1 MNVSKVKVSRNRLAV
16 SILAGIVLVLFCVTV
31 AGLIYY
37 RGMIKR
43 LGEVQEEAH
52 AEYSRLYAYIADDP
66 DSQLS
71 NRIYKEI
78 VDYAKENDC
87 YVEMTGQNLSTSYS
101 KADRLNIAIC
111 SKVDGI
117 ILEADSS
124 VETAELI
131 NKANDAGIPVVTVL
145 SDCSESQRKSFV
157 GLNNYDLGSEYG
169 NELAKIREE
178 KRAYPLKAL
187 ILLDKDEGNS
197 DDMIFSGLNEAL
209 KGRNIVLTSSG
220 VDTSTPFTSE
230 EDVMNILDQ
239 LDKQGQIPDVIICP
253 NDRIS
258 ESVYQCIVDK
268 NLVGKTRILAY
279 YDSETILK
287 AIEKGSV
294 YATFAIEANIVAKQC
309 VNALNEYNNTGL
321 VSEYFTSKYIMISKS
336 NISSYKPEVDKDEG

>member
-1 MNVSKVKVSRNRLAV
+1 MNVSKVKVSRNRIAV
-16 SILAGIVLVLFCVTV
+16 TVLAGIVLVLFFMTV

-71 NRIYKEI
+71 IRIYKEI
-78 VDYAKENDC
+78 VEYAKDNDC

-111 SKVDGI
+111 SKVNGI
-117 ILEADSS
+117 ILEGDATE
-124 VETAELI
+124 ETAKLI
-131 NKANDAGIPVVTVL
+131 DKATDAGSPVVTVL
-145 SDCSESQRKSFV
+145 TDCSGSSRKSFI
-157 GLNNYDLGSEYG
+157 GLSNYTLGSEYG
-169 NELAKIREE
+169 SELAKIREE
-178 KRAYPLKAL
+178 KKAYPLKAL
-187 ILLDKDEGNS
+187 ILLDKDDGNS
-197 DDMIFSGLNEAL
+197 DDMIYSGINEAL
-209 KGRNIVLTSSG
+209 KGRNIVITSSA
-220 VDTSTPFTSE
+220 VDTTTAFTSE

-239 LDKQGQIPDVIICP
+239 LDKQKQIPDVIICP

-268 NLVGKTRILAY
+268 NLVGRTKILAY

-294 YATFAIEANIVAKQC
+294 YATFAIEANVVAKQC
-309 VNALNEYNNTGL
+309 VNALNEYNNTGF
-321 VSEYFTSKYIMISKS
+321 VSDYFSSNYILINK
-336 NISSYKPEVDKDEG
+336 NNVATYKPEGDKNEG

>member
-1 MNVSKVKVSRNRLAV
+1 MKVSKVKVSRNRLAV

-101 KADRLNIAIC
+101 KADRL
-111 SKVDGI
+111 KVDGI